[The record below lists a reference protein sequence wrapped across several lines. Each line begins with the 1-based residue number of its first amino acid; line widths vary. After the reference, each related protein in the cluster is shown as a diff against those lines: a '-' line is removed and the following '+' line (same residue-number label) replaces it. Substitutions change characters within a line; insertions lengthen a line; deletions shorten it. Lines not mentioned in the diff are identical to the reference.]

1 MHGGTHLPPT
11 TAPKSKRCAA
21 GRAFLLHSP
30 HFFVINLH
38 HTALLS
44 LELTLPFQFVLDEAN
59 ITTAAK
65 LCCRHERGANFSSC
79 SARLVAF
86 ETIFS
91 KRYLSGWIFFVSHLY
106 VYCFLFFRFPSHLYK
121 WLKWLF
127 KTTSKAK
134 GLRLRYSNA
143 GRGLTG
149 SKEWKVFGYMVLDIF
164 LFLLHCLLVVCTRQD
179 TRVSSLSFIFL
190 SFPFKRYSTMAWEYK

>member
-30 HFFVINLH
+30 PFFVINLH
-38 HTALLS
+38 HTALPS

-91 KRYLSGWIFFVSHLY
+91 KRYLSGWIFFSFSPL
-106 VYCFLFFRFPSHLYK
+106 
-121 WLKWLF
+121 
-127 KTTSKAK
+127 
-134 GLRLRYSNA
+134 
-143 GRGLTG
+143 
-149 SKEWKVFGYMVLDIF
+149 
-164 LFLLHCLLVVCTRQD
+164 CLLL
-179 TRVSSLSFIFL
+179 SIFSLSIPLVQMTKMTF
-190 SFPFKRYSTMAWEYK
+190 